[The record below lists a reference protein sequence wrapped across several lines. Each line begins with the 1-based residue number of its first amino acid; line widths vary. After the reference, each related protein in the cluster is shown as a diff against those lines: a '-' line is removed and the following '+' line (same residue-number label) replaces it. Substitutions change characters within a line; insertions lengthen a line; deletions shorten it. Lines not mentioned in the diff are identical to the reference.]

1 MLRIASMKTFVIASL
16 VLFTPLSADDQVRF
30 AARDS
35 LHIHD
40 VEDAD
45 TEACLRGFAW
55 EQGAFE
61 VSLEEPVDEG
71 DFLVRFPSPI
81 PTADATNDRVAMV
94 WHQSKDLDG
103 NVREAPAILVIHESG
118 RRMEVGR
125 MFARS
130 LRDLGFH
137 TFQIHLPHYGE
148 RSNGKH
154 PADAATLLTRV
165 RQGVADSRRAYD
177 AIKVLPHV
185 KGAIGIQGTSLG
197 GFVAA
202 LTAGIDGCFD
212 SVHLLLAG
220 GQLYEMLQNGQKDT
234 AKVRRKL
241 EEQGIT
247 GEKLKS
253 LLYMMEP
260 TRLAHRLDPQKTW
273 MYSAIFD
280 TVVPK
285 KNADALAQAIPLSPD
300 HHIQFPA
307 NHYSGVIFIPLVLKN
322 VAQVCGKE

>member
-1 MLRIASMKTFVIASL
+1 MNCTATLALTL
-16 VLFTPLSADDQVRF
+16 VLSIGAPLIAADVPHF
-30 AARDS
+30 IAHDS
-35 LHIHD
+35 LN
-40 VEDAD
+40 VGATQDAD
-45 TEACLRGFAW
+45 TADCLKGFTW
-55 EQGAFE
+55 TPGSFE
-61 VSLEEPVDEG
+61 VTLADALDEG
-71 DFLVRFPSPI
+71 DHLVRFPSPI
-81 PTADATNDRVAMV
+81 PTGDDANDMVSMV
-94 WHQSKDLDG
+94 WHQSKDLAG
-103 NVREAPAILVIHESG
+103 NVRTAPAILIVHESG

-130 LRDLGFH
+130 LREMGFH

-165 RQGVADSRRAYD
+165 RQGVADTRRAYD
-177 AIKVLPHV
+177 AIKVLPNV
-185 KGAIGIQGTSLG
+185 AGPIAIQGTSLG

-202 LTAGIDGCFD
+202 LAAGVDGCFD

-220 GQLYEMLQNGQKDT
+220 GNLYEMMQNGQKDT

-285 KNADALAQAIPLSPD
+285 KNADALAEAISLPND

-322 VAQVCGKE
+322 VANICGEN

>member
-1 MLRIASMKTFVIASL
+1 MKCTASFALIL
-16 VLFTPLSADDQVRF
+16 VTLLTPHQILADDVQF
-30 AARDS
+30 AAQDS
-35 LHIHD
+35 LNVRD
-40 VEDAD
+40 VANSDAA
-45 TEACLRGFAW
+45 ACLKGFSW
-55 EQGAFE
+55 EPNSFE
-61 VSLEEPVDEG
+61 VSLTKPGEEG
-71 DFLVRFPSPI
+71 DFLVRYRSPI
-81 PTADATNDRVAMV
+81 STGDAINDMVSMV
-94 WHQSKDLDG
+94 WHQAKDLDG
-103 NVREAPAILVIHESG
+103 NVRDAPAILVVHESG

-130 LRDLGFH
+130 LRDMGFH
-137 TFQIHLPHYGE
+137 TFQIHLPHYGA

-165 RQGVADSRRAYD
+165 RQGVADTRRAYD

-185 KGAIGIQGTSLG
+185 RGGIAIQGTSLG

-202 LTAGIDGCFD
+202 LAGGVDGCFD

-220 GQLYEMLQNGQKDT
+220 GDLYEMMQNGQKET

-241 EEQGIT
+241 EEQGIS
-247 GEKLKS
+247 GDRLKS

-273 MYSAIFD
+273 MYTAIFD

-285 KNADALAQAIPLSPD
+285 KNADALSKAISLTPE
-300 HHIQFPA
+300 HYIQFPA

-322 VAQVCGKE
+322 VAQVCNGEK